1 MRKLIQGSRMLK
13 HPFESL
19 HEDNGEEK
27 MKKNCAY
34 SCYLINLVTYCS

>member
-19 HEDNGEEK
+19 HEDNGEGK
-27 MKKNCAY
+27 MKKKLCVLLLSN
-34 SCYLINLVTYCS
+34 

>member
-13 HPFESL
+13 HSLESL
-19 HEDNGEEK
+19 HAENGEGK

-34 SCYLINLVTYCS
+34 SCYLINLISYCS